1 MKKKI
6 LVTLAVVACALLL
19 VAGSIVGTLAYLTST
34 KSVTNTFTVGKVA
47 ITLDETEVN
56 TDGTAKNNPATRAEN
71 GNKYHL
77 LPGQTYTKDP
87 IVHVLEESEEC
98 WVFVKVVNGLSAIET
113 TETGKTIAEQIVA
126 NGWTKYTT
134 NDDGSVV
141 YYQAA
146 INAKNEQKNLKVFEK
161 VTIAA
166 NVNNTTLATYANAEV
181 VVTAYA
187 VQSAGVDTVDAAW
200 NAVKDLTT

>member
-6 LVTLAVVACALLL
+6 LVTLSVVACALLL
-19 VAGSIVGTLAYLTST
+19 VVGSVVGTLAYLTSKAT
-34 KSVTNTFTVGKVA
+34 VTNTFTVGKVA

-56 TDGTAKNNPATRAEN
+56 TDGTAKNNPATRAED
-71 GNKYHL
+71 GNEYHL

-87 IVHVLEESEEC
+87 IVHVLKGSEEC

-126 NGWTKYTT
+126 NGWTLYRQ
-134 NDDGSVV
+134 NGNESV
-141 YYQAA
+141 YYKEGV
-146 INAKNEQKNLKVFEK
+146 NALSEQKNLDVFEK

-166 NVNNTTLATYANAEV
+166 NVNNTTLATYADAKV

-187 VQSAGVDTVDAAW
+187 VQSAGVTTVDAAW
-200 NAVKDLTT
+200 TAVKDLT